1 MAEVIKHGIL
11 GDPALFDLT
20 RQGIPGDLAD
30 LVRRAMAVKVRVI
43 EIDPYERGLR
53 AALNLGH
60 TVGHAVELVSNF
72 ELRHGEAVAIG
83 LVAEARLAEKLKI
96 AELGLSEIIASALSE
111 TGLPVSIP
119 PGMDRQAVIRATG
132 VDKKRAGGKSRFALP
147 VRIGQA
153 VTGVEVTDFDWL
165 EAL

>member
-1 MAEVIKHGIL
+1 
-11 GDPALFDLT
+11 
-20 RQGIPGDLAD
+20 
-30 LVRRAMAVKVRVI
+30 
-43 EIDPYERGLR
+43 
-53 AALNLGH
+53 
-60 TVGHAVELVSNF
+60 
-72 ELRHGEAVAIG
+72 